1 MLAKFLQW
9 IMTKKPRPGY
19 VKARARCV
27 AGFLVTMMVVVTSLM
42 GMLRVVQNRKW
53 DRNSGCST
61 GNFGPALAGHNYV
74 SFGIHRQAPVF

>member
-1 MLAKFLQW
+1 MLAKILQW

-42 GMLRVVQNRKW
+42 GMLRVVQNR
-53 DRNSGCST
+53 DRASGRST
-61 GNFGPALAGHNYV
+61 GDFGPARASHYSA
-74 SFGIHRQAPVF
+74 SFDIHRQAPVLT